1 MGAGQ
6 PARLVSV
13 TPEELRLRHLEAIQQ
28 VVNRLAQNSFTIR
41 GWSVTLASVVF
52 ALLSTQGSVGRNLVL
67 VSLAPVWIF
76 WGLDAFYLRKER
88 LFRRLFAAQ
97 AEDLRA
103 GRTPGAVALFDM
115 NVDPYLVNVPSLPK
129 TLLAPHVAAVPAT
142 LTVIVLAFWI
152 VGLR

>member
-1 MGAGQ
+1 
-6 PARLVSV
+6 V

-28 VVNRLAQNSFTIR
+28 VINRLAQNSFTIR

-52 ALLSTQGSVGRNLVL
+52 ALLSTQGNTGRNLVI

-88 LFRRLFAAQ
+88 MFRRLYAAQ
-97 AEDLRA
+97 AQALRA
-103 GRTPGAVALFDM
+103 GEPPEAPDAVALFDM
-115 NVDPYLVNVPSLPK
+115 NVDPFQVKVASLPR

>member
-1 MGAGQ
+1 
-6 PARLVSV
+6 V
-13 TPEELRLRHLEAIQQ
+13 TPEELRLRHLDAIQQ
-28 VVNRLAQNSFTIR
+28 IINRLGQNSFTIR

-52 ALLSTQGSVGRNLVL
+52 ALLSTQGGAERNFVL

-76 WGLDAFYLRKER
+76 WGLDAFYVRKER
-88 LFRRLFAAQ
+88 LFRRLYAAQ
-97 AEDLRA
+97 AHDLRT
-103 GRTPGAVALFDM
+103 GETPGTVELFNM
-115 NVDPYLVNVPSLPK
+115 NVDPYRVDVPSLPK